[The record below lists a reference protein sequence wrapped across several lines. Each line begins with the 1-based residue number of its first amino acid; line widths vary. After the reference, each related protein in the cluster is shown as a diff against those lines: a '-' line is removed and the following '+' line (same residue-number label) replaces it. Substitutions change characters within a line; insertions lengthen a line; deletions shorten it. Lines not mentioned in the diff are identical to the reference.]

1 MVIKPVLS
9 AMVCAV
15 VAAVSIG
22 AQASTDLG
30 LLSPATP
37 ISYSNNSLPPA
48 ASFADVYGFHMNNP
62 GSFLIGIIGS
72 VYSAADSKI
81 ASFSATLKN
90 PANVVVS
97 FDYADL
103 PDPGGSGFQYLSQ
116 GFPAASAGNYTL
128 TVSGTTAAFA
138 APYSVDLTVSAV
150 PESTTLMLLLAGLAG
165 LAVAGNL
172 RKSALIADCGDI

>member
-1 MVIKPVLS
+1 MFTKPVLG
-9 AMVCAV
+9 ALACAV
-15 VAAVSIG
+15 LAAVSIG

-37 ISYSNNSLPPA
+37 ISYSQNLLLDATP
-48 ASFADVYGFHMNNP
+48 FTDVYGFHMDNP

-72 VYSAADSKI
+72 VYSDADSKI

-97 FDYADL
+97 FDYANL
-103 PDPGGSGFQYLSQ
+103 PDPGGSGYQYLSQ
-116 GFPAASAGNYTL
+116 GFAAAAAGNYTL

-138 APYSVDLTVSAV
+138 APYSVDLSVSAV
-150 PESTTLMLLLAGLAG
+150 PEPATVMLLLAGLAG
-165 LAVAGNL
+165 LAMAGNR
-172 RKSALIADCGDI
+172 RKLA